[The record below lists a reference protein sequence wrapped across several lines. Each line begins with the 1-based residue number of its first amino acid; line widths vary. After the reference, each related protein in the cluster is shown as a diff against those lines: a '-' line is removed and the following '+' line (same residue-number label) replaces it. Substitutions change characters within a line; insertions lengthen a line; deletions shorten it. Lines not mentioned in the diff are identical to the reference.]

1 MEFSMVVTAKTF
13 EQVALEDPDGQWEL
27 DHGCLRRKPQMT
39 LDHDS
44 AEQLLTARLIKQLD
58 ESDYRVYMNT
68 GRLGVSTGSFY
79 IPDVTVIP
87 ASYIRQA
94 RRERGGNRL
103 QIFNDPVPL
112 VVEVWSP
119 STGEYDVEA
128 KLREYQPRRDEE
140 IWRLHPYDHTLTAW
154 RLQPDGTYTETVYTH
169 GIVELH
175 ALPGVS
181 IDFDALFD

>member
-1 MEFSMVVTAKTF
+1 MVVTAKTF
-13 EQVALEDPDGQWEL
+13 EQVALEDPDGRWEL

-39 LDHDS
+39 LDHDW
-44 AEQLLTARLIKQLD
+44 LTESLTGALTRQLD
-58 ESDYRVYMNT
+58 RSEYRVYTNA
-68 GRLGVSTGSFY
+68 GRLRVSTGSFY

-94 RRERGGNRL
+94 RLERGGDRL
-103 QIFNDPVPL
+103 QILDRPLPL

-119 STGEYDVEA
+119 STGEYDVET
-128 KLREYQPRRDEE
+128 KLREYQLRRDEE